1 MKEGEEV
8 PRIKFEREFL
18 LIETFMQL
26 SVGNSELF
34 SFDVPKPST
43 IFFFQWEDQ
52 KTKWLLKVI
61 GFKEERRSE
70 IFPTQV
76 SFCIL
81 LCFKGRN

>member
-8 PRIKFEREFL
+8 PRIKFEWEFL

-43 IFFFQWEDQ
+43 IFFFFLMGRPES
-52 KTKWLLKVI
+52 KMA
-61 GFKEERRSE
+61 FKSDW
-70 IFPTQV
+70 F
-76 SFCIL
+76 
-81 LCFKGRN
+81 

>member
-34 SFDVPKPST
+34 CFDVPKPST
-43 IFFFQWEDQ
+43 ILFFPMGRPEN
-52 KTKWLLKVI
+52 KMA
-61 GFKEERRSE
+61 FKSDW
-70 IFPTQV
+70 F
-76 SFCIL
+76 
-81 LCFKGRN
+81 